1 MFILALASN
10 AAAWPVKARLPWAA
24 TSGVHFVEAIV
35 EAANYRTA
43 AAGLALRKSSSPD
56 LREFARTLW
65 LDTLA
70 DRRRLS
76 WTLTRW
82 RGYAFLPDRVSPR
95 LMFVIDKLMPPTGD
109 EFDARYI
116 AQQEISLKEM
126 LVLTE
131 AYSRIGDDFDMKEY
145 AKRSLPKIQMR
156 LDEVRSIKKRLEE
169 SAPRDLTLSD
179 NSDVPL

>member
-10 AAAWPVKARLPWAA
+10 AAAWPVKVRLPWAA

-35 EAANYRTA
+35 EANNYRAA
-43 AAGLALRKSSSPD
+43 AAGLALRKSSSPE

-82 RGYAFLPDRVSPR
+82 RPYAFLPDRVSPR
-95 LMFVIDKLMPPTGD
+95 LMFVIDELILPGGD

-116 AQQEISLKEM
+116 AQQEASLKK
-126 LVLTE
+126 VLE
-131 AYSRIGDDFDMKEY
+131 LAESYSKIGDDFDLKEY
-145 AKRSLPKIQMR
+145 TQRSLPKIRMR
-156 LDEVRSIKKRLEE
+156 LDETGEIGMRLQE
-169 SAPRDLTLSD
+169 TLSRQM
-179 NSDVPL
+179 LAHE

>member
-1 MFILALASN
+1 MASIQSLAMWKASALGAVLVFALAAN
-10 AAAWPVKARLPWAA
+10 AEARPVKARLPWAA

-35 EAANYRTA
+35 EANNYRATA
-43 AAGLALRKSSSPD
+43 AGIAIRKSPSPE

-95 LMFVIDKLMPPTGD
+95 MMFVIDELIPPGGD
-109 EFDARYI
+109 EFDARYV
-116 AQQEISLKEM
+116 AQQEASLKEV
-126 LVLTE
+126 LALTE
-131 AYSRIGDDFDMKEY
+131 TYSRIGDDFDMKEY
-145 AKRSLPKIQMR
+145 AKRSLPKIRMR
-156 LDEVRSIKKRLEE
+156 LDEVRMIEKHL
-169 SAPRDLTLSD
+169 
-179 NSDVPL
+179 